1 MYQDRK
7 KRGEELKEMTSSNNS
22 SSRLDEN
29 DEFKSEK
36 IYETREGRFRTIA
49 HIIKEY
55 VQVKEIKSDP
65 ITVDDAMAPIINMVL
80 NDKEFRKF
88 AVENYKALILYDEKD
103 AEFYIK
109 KITDKM
115 LELIKEEENIDN
127 LENKDFENKIT
138 ELESSLNKR

>member
-1 MYQDRK
+1 
-7 KRGEELKEMTSSNNS
+7 MTSSNNS
-22 SSRLDEN
+22 SSRLNKN

-36 IYETREGRFRTIA
+36 IYETREGRFRAIA

-80 NDKEFRKF
+80 NDKDFRKF

-109 KITDKM
+109 KITDEM
-115 LELIKEEENIDN
+115 LELIKKEENIDN

>member
-1 MYQDRK
+1 
-7 KRGEELKEMTSSNNS
+7 MTSSNNS

-36 IYETREGRFRTIA
+36 IYETTEGRFRAIA

-55 VQVKEIKSDP
+55 VQVKGIKSDP

-109 KITDKM
+109 KITDEM

-138 ELESSLNKR
+138 EFESSLNKR

>member
-1 MYQDRK
+1 
-7 KRGEELKEMTSSNNS
+7 MTSSNNNSS

-36 IYETREGRFRTIA
+36 IYETREGRFRAIA

-55 VQVKEIKSDP
+55 VQVKGIKSDP

-109 KITDKM
+109 KITDEM

>member
-1 MYQDRK
+1 
-7 KRGEELKEMTSSNNS
+7 MTSSNNS

-36 IYETREGRFRTIA
+36 IYETREGRFRAIA

-65 ITVDDAMAPIINMVL
+65 ITVDDAMAPIKNMVL
-80 NDKEFRKF
+80 TDKEFRKF

-109 KITDKM
+109 KITDEM
-115 LELIKEEENIDN
+115 LELLKEGENIDN

>member
-1 MYQDRK
+1 
-7 KRGEELKEMTSSNNS
+7 MTSSKNS

-29 DEFKSEK
+29 DEFKNEK
-36 IYETREGRFRTIA
+36 IYETREGRFRAIA

-65 ITVDDAMAPIINMVL
+65 ITVDNAMAPLINMVI

-138 ELESSLNKR
+138 ELESSLNKRWE

>member
-1 MYQDRK
+1 
-7 KRGEELKEMTSSNNS
+7 MTSNNNS

-36 IYETREGRFRTIA
+36 IYETREGRFRAIA

-55 VQVKEIKSDP
+55 LQVKEIDSNPK
-65 ITVDDAMAPIINMVL
+65 TVDDAMAPITNMVL

-109 KITDKM
+109 KITDEM

>member
-1 MYQDRK
+1 
-7 KRGEELKEMTSSNNS
+7 MTSSNNSS

-29 DEFKSEK
+29 DEFKNEK
-36 IYETREGRFRTIA
+36 IYETREGRFRAIA

-55 VQVKEIKSDP
+55 VQVKGIKSDP

-80 NDKEFRKF
+80 TDKEFRKYV
-88 AVENYKALILYDEKD
+88 VENYKALILYDEKD

-109 KITDKM
+109 KITDEM
-115 LELIKEEENIDN
+115 LELIKEGENIDN

>member
-1 MYQDRK
+1 
-7 KRGEELKEMTSSNNS
+7 MTSSNNS
-22 SSRLDEN
+22 SNRLDEN

-36 IYETREGRFRTIA
+36 IYETREGRFRAIA

-55 VQVKEIKSDP
+55 LQVKEIDSNPK
-65 ITVDDAMAPIINMVL
+65 TVDDAMAPITNMVL

-109 KITDKM
+109 KITDEM

>member
-1 MYQDRK
+1 
-7 KRGEELKEMTSSNNS
+7 MTSSNNSS

-36 IYETREGRFRTIA
+36 IYETREDRFRAIA

-80 NDKEFRKF
+80 TDKEFRKF

-109 KITDKM
+109 KITDEM
-115 LELIKEEENIDN
+115 LELIKEGENIDN

-138 ELESSLNKR
+138 ELESSLNKRFY

>member
-1 MYQDRK
+1 
-7 KRGEELKEMTSSNNS
+7 MTSSNNS
-22 SSRLDEN
+22 SSRLNKN

-36 IYETREGRFRTIA
+36 IYETREGRFRAIA

-65 ITVDDAMAPIINMVL
+65 ITVDDAMAPIKNMVL
-80 NDKEFRKF
+80 NDKDFRKF

-109 KITDKM
+109 KITDEM
-115 LELIKEEENIDN
+115 LELIKKEENIDN

>member
-1 MYQDRK
+1 
-7 KRGEELKEMTSSNNS
+7 MTSSNNS

-127 LENKDFENKIT
+127 LENKDFEKKIT